1 MELCKRHAGGGCGGL
16 SQREKAMQLK
26 LIGAIAAIS
35 MTAFAATPSGA
46 DTVTYVVKGQI
57 SAVDSTFTGIDGA
70 GLFGPAGASLVG
82 DQYIATWV
90 ANDCECFGGP
100 ALGTPNPVL
109 SASLSINGHTYDF
122 PVALALSGEFFLNG
136 PNLQQIQN
144 ANGPSPEFTFST
156 SSGFSGNSKA
166 PNGGFEVLVVGVG
179 TTSGGFTGAGCPEG
193 ISCPVV
199 PGPIVGAGLPGLIL
213 ASGGLLGWWRR
224 RERRTLGR

>member
-82 DQYIATWV
+82 DSYVATWV
-90 ANDCECFGGP
+90 ANDCECTGGP
-100 ALGTPNPVL
+100 FYGTPNPVL

-122 PVALALSGEFFLNG
+122 PIALASYGEFFLDG
-136 PNLQQIQN
+136 LNLQQIQTL
-144 ANGPSPEFTFST
+144 SPGAQLDFVLST
-156 SSGFSGNSKA
+156 SFGFSVNPRA
-166 PNGGFEVLVVGVG
+166 PNGGFSVQVIGVG
-179 TTSGGFTGAGCPEG
+179 TTSGGFTGAVCPEG

-199 PGPIVGAGLPGLIL
+199 PGPIAGAGLPGLIL
-213 ASGGLLGWWRR
+213 ACGSLLGWWRR
-224 RERRTLGR
+224 RRQIA